1 MNDLAESNGRE
12 KLGSKIARE
21 SFSDEPSFGKKKKK
35 KDWGRR
41 ARGVEVCE
49 VIERITQL
57 GGTIVWEWSRV

>member
-35 KDWGRR
+35 RLRKESARR
-41 ARGVEVCE
+41 RGV
-49 VIERITQL
+49 
-57 GGTIVWEWSRV
+57 

>member
-35 KDWGRR
+35 KRLRKESARR
-41 ARGVEVCE
+41 RGV
-49 VIERITQL
+49 
-57 GGTIVWEWSRV
+57 